1 MKGPGNKNGKAP
13 GAPGPNTPDHS
24 ALRDF
29 ARGYLNQDFADE
41 YGSAAGA
48 AEAFCE
54 DASADQIR
62 DVAAQW
68 QAFVESVA
76 GMTADQVNQRLSRL
90 LHAGWSVTDASEL
103 KAVSDVF
110 ARYLNK

>member
-1 MKGPGNKNGKAP
+1 MKKPGNKNGKARDSR
-13 GAPGPNTPDHS
+13 GTSGTDYS

-41 YGSAAGA
+41 YGTAAGA

-54 DASADQIR
+54 DASADEIR

-68 QAFVESVA
+68 KAFVESVA
-76 GMTADQVNQRLSRL
+76 GMTAEKINEKLSGV
-90 LHAGWSVTDASEL
+90 LHAGWNVADASEL
-103 KAVSDVF
+103 KAVTDVF
-110 ARYLNK
+110 ARYLKK